1 METGHTFTE
10 KSLGTTTI
18 FTIDPQNIQTY
29 YSTNCKDYGVHRLR
43 KRAFYPLLGDSVL
56 STDRIG
62 NTSGLDSTYVYKIQR
77 GNFPSFEIRFQE
89 FLKHILRNGTTV
101 NLSPLLD
108 DLMNPLTKLLGLIDF
123 STPSIILN
131 EVSVSDLNFA
141 LCHSYIKTVGIKKES
156 LAVHKFVDAHIDKA
170 IELRRECLA
179 SKKSGAG
186 PDS

>member
-1 METGHTFTE
+1 MNHHMETGHTFTE

-18 FTIDPQNIQTY
+18 FTIDPQNIQIY

-108 DLMNPLTKLLGLIDF
+108 DLVSWPPAYIVPPIRNWSFNPATTVFGHIHWVYF
-123 STPSIILN
+123 WRIRQRFRWIFWRSFW
-131 EVSVSDLNFA
+131 VS
-141 LCHSYIKTVGIKKES
+141 
-156 LAVHKFVDAHIDKA
+156 
-170 IELRRECLA
+170 
-179 SKKSGAG
+179 
-186 PDS
+186 

>member
-1 METGHTFTE
+1 MRSHTHLESLMNHHMETGHTFTE
-10 KSLGTTTI
+10 NSLGTTTI

-108 DLMNPLTKLLGLIDF
+108 DLISQLLLSYSTRYQYPISTSHFVIPISRPLGLKKRASPFINL
-123 STPSIILN
+123 STHILTRQ
-131 EVSVSDLNFA
+131 SSFA
-141 LCHSYIKTVGIKKES
+141 GNV
-156 LAVHKFVDAHIDKA
+156 
-170 IELRRECLA
+170 
-179 SKKSGAG
+179 
-186 PDS
+186 

>member
-10 KSLGTTTI
+10 NSLGTTTI

-108 DLMNPLTKLLGLIDF
+108 DLFLDT
-123 STPSIILN
+123 STEFIFGES
-131 EVSVSDLNFA
+131 VSVLDESSDEASGSHRFLNSFY
-141 LCHSYIKTVGIKKES
+141 HTQRGIS
-156 LAVHKFVDAHIDKA
+156 IRSQ
-170 IELRRECLA
+170 LRTLSFLYQDRW
-179 SKKSGAG
+179 
-186 PDS
+186 D

>member
-1 METGHTFTE
+1 M
-10 KSLGTTTI
+10 
-18 FTIDPQNIQTY
+18 
-29 YSTNCKDYGVHRLR
+29 
-43 KRAFYPLLGDSVL
+43 
-56 STDRIG
+56 
-62 NTSGLDSTYVYKIQR
+62 
-77 GNFPSFEIRFQE
+77 
-89 FLKHILRNGTTV
+89 
-101 NLSPLLD
+101 NL
-108 DLMNPLTKLLGLIDF
+108 LTKLLGLIDF